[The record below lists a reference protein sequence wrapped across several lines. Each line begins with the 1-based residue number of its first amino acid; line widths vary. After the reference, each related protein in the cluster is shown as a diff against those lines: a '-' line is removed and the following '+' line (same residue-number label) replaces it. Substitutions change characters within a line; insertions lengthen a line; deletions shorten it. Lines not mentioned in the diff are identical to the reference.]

1 LIGQRSLIMPDL
13 ADVAQTNAI
22 ERIARVLAGRQLSA
36 NADGA
41 DCSAA
46 EAVDASWSSFRDDAV
61 AILKTLREPD
71 AAMAR
76 AGDAA
81 IWTRMVEA
89 ALGDDTASS
98 AGARRAMPFD
108 APPAGTDPLHE
119 GP

>member
-1 LIGQRSLIMPDL
+1 MDFATQ
-13 ADVAQTNAI
+13 DVARTGAI

-36 NADGA
+36 NAEGA

-46 EAVDASWSSFRDDAV
+46 QAVDASWPSFCDDAV

-81 IWTRMVEA
+81 TWTRMVEA
-89 ALGDDTASS
+89 ALGNS
-98 AGARRAMPFD
+98 AGDDAADAFD

>member
-1 LIGQRSLIMPDL
+1 MPVPGDT
-13 ADVAQTNAI
+13 ANTDAI

-36 NADGA
+36 NAEGA

-46 EAVDASWSSFRDDAV
+46 EAVDASWPSFRDDAV

-71 AAMAR
+71 ATMAQ
-76 AGDAA
+76 AGDPQ

-89 ALGDDTASS
+89 ALGDTRAERGDHPSD
-98 AGARRAMPFD
+98 AGNRPAMAFD
-108 APPAGTDPLHE
+108 APPPGTDPLHE

>member
-1 LIGQRSLIMPDL
+1 MPESS
-13 ADVAQTNAI
+13 DVANTDAI

-41 DCSAA
+41 DCSAGA
-46 EAVDASWSSFRDDAV
+46 VVDASWPSFRDDAV
-61 AILKTLREPD
+61 SILKTLREPD

-81 IWTRMVEA
+81 IWTRMIEA
-89 ALGDDTASS
+89 ALGDASP
-98 AGARRAMPFD
+98 APAPPRHD
-108 APPAGTDPLHE
+108 APAPGTDPLHE

>member
-1 LIGQRSLIMPDL
+1 MPETGATANTD
-13 ADVAQTNAI
+13 AI

-36 NADGA
+36 NAEGA

-46 EAVDASWSSFRDDAV
+46 EAVDASWTGFRDDAV

-71 AAMAR
+71 AAMAQ

-81 IWTRMVEA
+81 TWTRMIAA
-89 ALGDDTASS
+89 ALGDEPGTKP
-98 AGARRAMPFD
+98 AMAFD
-108 APPAGTDPLHE
+108 APAPGTDPLHE

>member
-1 LIGQRSLIMPDL
+1 MYFANTD
-13 ADVAQTNAI
+13 AI

-36 NADGA
+36 NAEGA

-46 EAVDASWSSFRDDAV
+46 EAVDQSWPGFRDDAV

-71 AAMAR
+71 AAMAQ

-81 IWTRMVEA
+81 TWQRMIAA
-89 ALGDDTASS
+89 ALGDAPDEKPAF
-98 AGARRAMPFD
+98 GLD
-108 APPAGTDPLHE
+108 APAPGTDPLHE